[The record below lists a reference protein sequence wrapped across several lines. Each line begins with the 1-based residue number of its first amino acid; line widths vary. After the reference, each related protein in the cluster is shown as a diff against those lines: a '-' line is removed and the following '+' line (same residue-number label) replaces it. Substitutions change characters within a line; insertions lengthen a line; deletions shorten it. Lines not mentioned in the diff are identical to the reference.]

1 VQARIYLIAIVAV
14 AGCESKPEATPAA
27 TTAPAPPPA
36 VAATPPKELP
46 VKPANELPADVATAI
61 APGARHAI
69 YPILKAYDWPA
80 KALSAFEPFAGS
92 DKPPVPLVAYGY
104 DTGDH
109 YVFVTKADLE
119 KRPLADI
126 KKEAFANLEKYPAE
140 WEAINE
146 DVLTAS
152 GTDFSAEM
160 ILSKKFLIAAQNKL
174 GAKQILV
181 GVPRRRV
188 IYAADEGAPK
198 SAMDQFYLVFRKTYE
213 DDSYGN
219 APITNL
225 LFRFRDGELV
235 GAQSVDAK

>member
-1 VQARIYLIAIVAV
+1 MVLNGTVQTRICLIAFVALV
-14 AGCESKPEATPAA
+14 ACESKREATPAPTSA
-27 TTAPAPPPA
+27 APKL
-36 VAATPPKELP
+36 PKDLP
-46 VKPANELPADVATAI
+46 VTPESEMPADVAKAL
-61 APGARHAI
+61 APGAKHAF

-80 KALSAFEPFAGS
+80 KDLSAFEPFAGS

-126 KKEAFANLEKYPAE
+126 KREAFENLEKLPAE

-152 GTDFSAEM
+152 GKDFSAEM
-160 ILSKKFLIAAQNKL
+160 ILSKKFLIAAQKKL

-188 IYAADEGAPK
+188 IYAADDGAPK
-198 SAMDQFYLVFRKTYE
+198 PALDQFYLVFRKTYD

-225 LFRFRDGELV
+225 LFRFKDGELI

>member
-1 VQARIYLIAIVAV
+1 
-14 AGCESKPEATPAA
+14 
-27 TTAPAPPPA
+27 
-36 VAATPPKELP
+36 
-46 VKPANELPADVATAI
+46 VKPASELPADVANAI
-61 APGARHAI
+61 APGSEHAL

-80 KALSAFEPFAGS
+80 KELSAFEPFAGS

-109 YVFVTKADLE
+109 YVFVTKADLA

-126 KKEAFANLEKYPAE
+126 KREAFANLEKLPAE

-146 DVLTAS
+146 HVLTAS
-152 GTDFSAEM
+152 GKDFSAEM
-160 ILSKKFLIAAQNKL
+160 ILSKKFLLAAQKKL

-198 SAMDQFYLVFRKTYE
+198 SAMEQFYLVFRKTYE